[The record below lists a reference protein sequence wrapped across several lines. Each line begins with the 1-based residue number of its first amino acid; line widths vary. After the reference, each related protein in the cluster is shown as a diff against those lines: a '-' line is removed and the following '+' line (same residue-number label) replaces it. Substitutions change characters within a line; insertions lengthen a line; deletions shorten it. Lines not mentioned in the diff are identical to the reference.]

1 VYQTVNWLRA
11 RGADPRLL
19 GRPLGDTRVLLVA
32 GDGADDF
39 EVVLPGSGKDGEIWL
54 AGTQVARGY
63 LGAAAQTAAR
73 FVERAPHGRC
83 FRTGDIGRAA
93 PDGVKLLGRRDTQVK
108 INGKRADVTEVENA
122 LVGGFMPG
130 LVTAAA
136 AVLRGGRLVAYCV
149 PAAPAPP
156 SGGAEARVLVDALRL
171 ASEQALFPP
180 LPLPHPCA
188 PCGSL
193 SC

>member
-1 VYQTVNWLRA
+1 M
-11 RGADPRLL
+11 D
-19 GRPLGDTRVLLVA
+19 
-32 GDGADDF
+32 
-39 EVVLPGSGKDGEIWL
+39 
-54 AGTQVARGY
+54 
-63 LGAAAQTAAR
+63 
-73 FVERAPHGRC
+73 RAPHGRC

-93 PDGVKLLGRRDTQVK
+93 PGGVELLGRRDTQVK

-156 SGGAEARVLVDALRL
+156 AGGAEARVLVEALRL
-171 ASEQALFPP
+171 ASELEPP
-180 LPLPHPCA
+180 PPP
-188 PCGSL
+188 PP
-193 SC
+193 